1 VECAGGEGCILFVKW
16 RVLGDLFLSV
26 SSPTTLLRSTAIQQL
41 ASTGAGLRLAKLLTN
56 ID

>member
-1 VECAGGEGCILFVKW
+1 MECAGGEGCILFVKW

-26 SSPTTLLRSTAIQQL
+26 SSPTTQLRSTAIQQL
-41 ASTGAGLRLAKLLTN
+41 ASTGAQAEARKT